1 KSCKVFLVDFACYK
15 PSATQICNSETVLDG
30 MRFCEK
36 FSEASLVFMLTVSE
50 KAGLGQSTYVP
61 EAFLRKPMNPCLEDS
76 RREAEMVMFG
86 AVDGLLAKTGVEGKD
101 IGIVIVN
108 CSIFNVVPSLCAMI
122 VNRYKLGDT
131 VSYNLSGMGCS
142 AGLIAIS
149 LAKQLHQ
156 DGFNITFFLLQVQNT
171 SYAPMVS
178 TENITENCYFG
189 NDPSKLLCNC
199 ISRVG
204 GAAMLLTNLPSHHNI
219 ANYQLIHIVHN
230 HTTTSDRSYNC
241 IFRDE
246 DHQGQAGVTITK
258 DLMVVASKTIKANMV
273 MLGRLVLPIKEQILY
288 VTNYII
294 RHFALAKVNHY
305 VPNFRKAFDHI
316 ITHVGGKPVL
326 DEVNRNLDLTKYYME
341 ASTMTLYRFGNT
353 SSSSMCYGLAYLEA
367 KGRIKRSDHVW
378 QIAFSGFKCSSVIWQ
393 AMRTID
399 REENNP
405 WSDEV
410 DGFLVE

>member
-1 KSCKVFLVDFACYK
+1 YK
-15 PSATQICNSETVLDG
+15 PPTTQICNSETFLD
-30 MRFCEK
+30 RVRSSEK
-36 FSEASLVFMLTVSE
+36 FSEASLVFMQTILE
-50 KAGLGQSTYVP
+50 KAGLGQSTYTP

-142 AGLIAIS
+142 AGLIAIG
-149 LAKQLHQ
+149 LAKQL
-156 DGFNITFFLLQVQNT
+156 LQVLNT
-171 SYAPMVS
+171 SYAPVVS

-199 ISRVG
+199 IFRVG

-241 IFRDE
+241 IFQDE

-258 DLMVVASKTIKANMV
+258 DLMVVASKTIKDNMV

-316 ITHVGGKPVL
+316 ITHVGGKPIL

-353 SSSSMCYGLAYLEA
+353 SSSSLWYGLAYLEA

-378 QIAFSGFKCSSVIWQ
+378 RIAFDLG
-393 AMRTID
+393 
-399 REENNP
+399 
-405 WSDEV
+405 
-410 DGFLVE
+410 